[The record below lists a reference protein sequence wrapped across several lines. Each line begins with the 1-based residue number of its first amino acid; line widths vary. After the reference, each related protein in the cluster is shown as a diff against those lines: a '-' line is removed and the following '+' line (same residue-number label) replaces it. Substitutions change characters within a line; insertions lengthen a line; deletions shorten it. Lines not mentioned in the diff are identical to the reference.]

1 MKNYEKLII
10 PKDSAWDRK
19 TLSARAWGFLH
30 WRIRSF
36 LTGCKN
42 VIRWSPTIFKD
53 RDFDDWYIYNILQ
66 KKIEFQR
73 KEIIYANRHTQV
85 DRDNRDMTIVLNLI
99 ERFNDDYYGTEYF
112 DYVETKFRF
121 EPIEGDDEH
130 YTMEKDVI
138 SERYDDFLKKYPS
151 TIRKILREKP
161 NLDLNKKE
169 ILCLYVSNYN
179 QEKAHNLL
187 HRILKERMGNWW
199 D

>member
-53 RDFDDWYIYNILQ
+53 RDFDDWHIYNILQ

-73 KEIIYANRHTQV
+73 KEIIYANMHTTV
-85 DRDNRDMTIVLNLI
+85 DLDNRDMTIALNLI
-99 ERFNDDYYGTEYF
+99 ERVKEDYYGIEYF
-112 DYVETKFRF
+112 DYSDIKFRF
-121 EPIEGDDEH
+121 NPIEGDNKH
-130 YTMEKDVI
+130 YSLEQDII
-138 SERYDDFLKKYPS
+138 SEDYDNYLKKYPS
-151 TIRKILREKP
+151 SVRKVLKEK
-161 NLDLNKKE
+161 NDLDKKD
-169 ILCLYVSNYN
+169 LCFWVAKHNG
-179 QEKAHNLL
+179 EKAHDLL
-187 HRILKERMGNWW
+187 HKILKERMGQWW